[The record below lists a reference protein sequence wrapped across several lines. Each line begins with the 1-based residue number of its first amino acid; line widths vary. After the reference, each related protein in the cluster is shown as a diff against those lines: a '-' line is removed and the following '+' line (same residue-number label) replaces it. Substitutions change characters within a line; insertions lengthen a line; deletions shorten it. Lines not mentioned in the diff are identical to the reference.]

1 MYFQSSVGQVLWSH
15 HFFHLQHVY
24 NNQGFSNCSSTMD
37 VGFVKL
43 LSDSF
48 LWKWSSRWISSSAVT
63 FAAVLLWFI
72 DTILFNVWRRRWWL
86 FPHQRCYT
94 GHVCHEI
101 NRCTV
106 TLYCRNCSPW
116 LWQTHNRM
124 SHTMTFVNTCE
135 FLPTP
140 SLHTFLC
147 NLVGQFNVSVFSGNG
162 MFIHSGQHMPV
173 YPDCCLSSKY
183 VLP

>member
-1 MYFQSSVGQVLWSH
+1 
-15 HFFHLQHVY
+15 
-24 NNQGFSNCSSTMD
+24 MD
-37 VGFVKL
+37 ADFVKL
-43 LSDSF
+43 LSLF
-48 LWKWSSRWISSSAVT
+48 LWKWSSRWILNSAVT

-72 DTILFNVWRRRWWL
+72 DTILFNVWCRRWWL

-106 TLYCRNCSPW
+106 TLYCRNCS
-116 LWQTHNRM
+116 LWSAYVTHTHACAHTRM
-124 SHTMTFVNTCE
+124 SHTMTIVITRG

-147 NLVGQFNVSVFSGNG
+147 NPVGQFNVSVFSGNG
-162 MFIHSGQHMPV
+162 MFIHSAQHMPV
-173 YPDCCLSSKY
+173 YPDCCLSSKS